1 MSVFSKLDSPSWLI
15 PLCFSCA
22 GSRRRY
28 FVHPVPKPGT
38 TSPNPESACAHGRDR
53 KPTGMFP
60 RLPPPDAADCL
71 GCARKLS
78 TSTGS
83 PSSPSPRSRWRSR
96 RVSKNSKRL
105 QQTCTRRYKLDET
118 EVCRNPDV
126 GSHTTF
132 FSQNIASRHGRWNG
146 ATLRVQDVQ
155 FPVLQANLRLSVY
168 HVHRSGILVSSL
180 RQRWELMPF
189 LRDFS
194 RRCSLVILKV

>member
-1 MSVFSKLDSPSWLI
+1 MSVFSKLDSQSWLI

-60 RLPPPDAADCL
+60 RLSLLDAADCL

-78 TSTGS
+78 MSTGS

-118 EVCRNPDV
+118 EVCRNPDM

-132 FSQNIASRHGRWNG
+132 FLKISLPDMAAGME
-146 ATLRVQDVQ
+146 
-155 FPVLQANLRLSVY
+155 RLSEYRTYNSQFCKRIFDYLSIMFTAQVFW
-168 HVHRSGILVSSL
+168 SL
-180 RQRWELMPF
+180 LYVNGG
-189 LRDFS
+189 S
-194 RRCSLVILKV
+194 